1 MRFDLERCLIEVGDE
16 DYLKSRAADF
26 YCEGPGTIVTWDRL
40 ISKGVLSGPP
50 PLLAAVMPGAPGS
63 ECDQVEARQL
73 DVVEQTRRM
82 LAVLVAA
89 KEAEE
94 LPLRARRELKQEAL
108 RIVVPVIGLA
118 TILLGVA
125 IAVVEDEVEEV
136 LLAAAAGA
144 AGAALGDYS
153 GSGTTSGWAPRSA
166 SS

>member
-1 MRFDLERCLIEVGDE
+1 
-16 DYLKSRAADF
+16 
-26 YCEGPGTIVTWDRL
+26 
-40 ISKGVLSGPP
+40 
-50 PLLAAVMPGAPGS
+50 
-63 ECDQVEARQL
+63 
-73 DVVEQTRRM
+73 
-82 LAVLVAA
+82 
-89 KEAEE
+89 
-94 LPLRARRELKQEAL
+94 
-108 RIVVPVIGLA
+108 VVPVIGLA